1 MSMYSLIEESEKN
14 ILHTY
19 KRLPVVFQNGKGCYL
34 YDVEGKKYLDFT
46 AGIAVNAL
54 GYHHPEYDNA
64 LKKQIDK
71 LIHISNLYYNEPSIV
86 AGDRL
91 IKVSNMSKVFFVNS
105 GSEAVEGA
113 LKVAKKYAYMRDG
126 HTDHE
131 IIAMN
136 RSFHGRSLGALSVT
150 GNKHYREPFEPLL
163 DGVKFADFNN
173 LNSVKEQIS
182 DKTCAIII
190 EIIQGEG
197 GVHVADETFLLGLR
211 ELCDE
216 KKILLIIDEIQTGM
230 GRTGKYFAWQNY
242 GIKPDIMTCAKAL
255 GGGIPGG
262 VFLVNEKVAK
272 SSLEPGDHG
281 TTFGG
286 SPFVCAAMSKMF
298 DIFESDNIL
307 EHVQQITPYF
317 ENKLDRLVFDY
328 TCVSMRRGKGLLQGL
343 VVETTVPIEKVVL
356 EALKRGLLVTTAG
369 DNVLRFLPPL
379 IITKKH
385 IDEMYEIMKGVLLEF
400 SK

>member
-1 MSMYSLIEESEKN
+1 
-14 ILHTY
+14 
-19 KRLPVVFQNGKGCYL
+19 
-34 YDVEGKKYLDFT
+34 
-46 AGIAVNAL
+46 
-54 GYHHPEYDNA
+54 
-64 LKKQIDK
+64 
-71 LIHISNLYYNEPSIV
+71 
-86 AGDRL
+86 
-91 IKVSNMSKVFFVNS
+91 MSKVFFVNS
-105 GSEAVEGA
+105 ESEAVEGA

-126 HTDHE
+126 YTDHE

-173 LNSVKEQIS
+173 LNSVKEKIS

-197 GVHVADETFLLGLR
+197 GIHVANEAFLLGVR
-211 ELCDE
+211 ELCDK
-216 KKILLIIDEIQTGM
+216 KKIILIIDEIQTGM

-262 VFLVNEKVAK
+262 AFLVNEKVAK
-272 SSLEPGDHG
+272 SSLKPGDHG
-281 TTFGG
+281 TTFGR
-286 SPFVCAAMSKMF
+286 SPLVCAAMSKMF
-298 DIFESDNIL
+298 DIFENDNIL
-307 EHVQQITPYF
+307 DHVQQITPYF

-328 TCVSMRRGKGLLQGL
+328 TCVSMRREKGLLQGL
-343 VVETTVPIEKVVL
+343 VVETTVPIEKLVL
-356 EALKRGLLVTTAG
+356 EALKRGLLVNTAG

-379 IITKKH
+379 IITRKH
-385 IDEMYEIMKGVLLEF
+385 IDEMYEIMKEVLSDF

>member
-1 MSMYSLIEESEKN
+1 MSMYGLIKESEKN

-54 GYHHPEYDNA
+54 GYHYPEYDNA
-64 LKKQIDK
+64 LKEQIDK
-71 LIHISNLYYNEPSIV
+71 LIHISNLYYNEPSTM

-113 LKVAKKYAYMRDG
+113 LKAAKKYAYMRDG

-136 RSFHGRSLGALSVT
+136 HSFHGRSLGALSVT
-150 GNKHYREPFEPLL
+150 GNKHYRESFEPLL
-163 DGVKFADFNN
+163 NGVKFADFNN

-197 GVHVADETFLLGLR
+197 GVYVADETFLLGLR

-216 KKILLIIDEIQTGM
+216 KKLLLIIDEIQTGM

-242 GIKPDIMTCAKAL
+242 EIKPDIMTCAKAL

-262 VFLVNEKVAK
+262 AFLVNEKVAK
-272 SSLEPGDHG
+272 SSLKPGDHG

-286 SPFVCAAMSKMF
+286 GPLVCAAMNKMF

-328 TCVSMRRGKGLLQGL
+328 TCVSMRRGMGLLQGL
-343 VVETTVPIEKVVL
+343 VVETMVPIEKVVL

-385 IDEMYEIMKGVLLEF
+385 IDEMYEIMREVLSEL